1 MTKIVGFNK
10 PIRKNRIYSSNT
22 SVLNYLNKYNT
33 SNISLITS
41 NDFNNTKSFLQIN
54 KSFKSRTT
62 QNKYRK
68 LINLRPTSIETKINI
83 DKINF
88 FKKPNVPRDLD
99 VLNLILKHSPEK
111 IDMKLVAQKMNVL
124 NKELKNKSL
133 NSTSKKFYDY
143 NIIFGYKSNN
153 IIRSYTPKLILKKP
167 GNVRKVT
174 KNGFEIRQI
183 FNNADISALFYQKCI
198 DLNIPLKE
206 DLLNRFADY
215 IRLKC
220 VNRIIDLSD
229 CKLGLSS
236 MLVLREILIN
246 NNGNYS
252 RLILSKNH
260 FGDKGIEILLDSIQ
274 DNDSILELNLSSN
287 SISPRGGSMIFEF
300 LLNQNSIISVDLSSE
315 DGINRNRICA
325 EGVRPLEEVLQT
337 NFFIEYLDISSNS
350 IKTEGFKYLING
362 LKGNEV
368 MKKLNISNNEIDVK
382 GIHYLKEH
390 LKNCKLEYLDLS
402 LNPIGNEGCIEI
414 SKCLIPEKLSEV
426 IYINLSDCNIKFN
439 GIKEFFQ
446 NVKVNK
452 KLHTT
457 LFNRN
462 NLFSKKWIYL
472 EEFIIN
478 LNLKHLGLNS
488 CSLNVAVED
497 ISKLFLHHPTLKILE
512 LSHNQINDD
521 SFSFFKI
528 FPKENLSLT
537 ELDFSRNYI
546 SDRSAK
552 YFFSNLNNNKT
563 LQKLNFFDN
572 QLQNDSASAIIESLR
587 DNRSL
592 TYINLKSN
600 RIPIKIMNDINN
612 KIQDNKLRE
621 KGSFLP
627 KLKREIRDLSFEPN
641 EVDFLKGR
649 IIMQDDEK
657 KIAIQKLKEDNKII
671 QLKKT
676 ETEKELNIV
685 ESQSDDLLLKL
696 KEINEKIN
704 NEMELKDNEMNV
716 FNEKCQLLQTNIVN
730 LLADVEILNSDNKII
745 QDKYNDIC
753 KKMKKSYNTTL
764 KKYENKN
771 KLLEMLIEQLN
782 AKKKKY
788 ILNERILDR
797 LKNPNKFKP
806 LSQKEIIKPNK
817 SEDVSKRLNKV
828 KSANNIGVSKIEEES
843 SSKRVPK
850 TTSKRGKKSMIHLK
864 KA

>member
-236 MLVLREILIN
+236 ILVLREILIN

-446 NVKVNK
+446 NVKANK
-452 KLHTT
+452 KLH
-457 LFNRN
+457 
-462 NLFSKKWIYL
+462 
-472 EEFIIN
+472 
-478 LNLKHLGLNS
+478 
-488 CSLNVAVED
+488 
-497 ISKLFLHHPTLKILE
+497 
-512 LSHNQINDD
+512 
-521 SFSFFKI
+521 
-528 FPKENLSLT
+528 
-537 ELDFSRNYI
+537 
-546 SDRSAK
+546 
-552 YFFSNLNNNKT
+552 
-563 LQKLNFFDN
+563 
-572 QLQNDSASAIIESLR
+572 
-587 DNRSL
+587 
-592 TYINLKSN
+592 
-600 RIPIKIMNDINN
+600 
-612 KIQDNKLRE
+612 
-621 KGSFLP
+621 
-627 KLKREIRDLSFEPN
+627 
-641 EVDFLKGR
+641 
-649 IIMQDDEK
+649 
-657 KIAIQKLKEDNKII
+657 
-671 QLKKT
+671 
-676 ETEKELNIV
+676 
-685 ESQSDDLLLKL
+685 
-696 KEINEKIN
+696 
-704 NEMELKDNEMNV
+704 
-716 FNEKCQLLQTNIVN
+716 
-730 LLADVEILNSDNKII
+730 
-745 QDKYNDIC
+745 
-753 KKMKKSYNTTL
+753 
-764 KKYENKN
+764 
-771 KLLEMLIEQLN
+771 
-782 AKKKKY
+782 
-788 ILNERILDR
+788 
-797 LKNPNKFKP
+797 KFKAFRF
-806 LSQKEIIKPNK
+806 K
-817 SEDVSKRLNKV
+817 
-828 KSANNIGVSKIEEES
+828 
-843 SSKRVPK
+843 
-850 TTSKRGKKSMIHLK
+850 
-864 KA
+864 